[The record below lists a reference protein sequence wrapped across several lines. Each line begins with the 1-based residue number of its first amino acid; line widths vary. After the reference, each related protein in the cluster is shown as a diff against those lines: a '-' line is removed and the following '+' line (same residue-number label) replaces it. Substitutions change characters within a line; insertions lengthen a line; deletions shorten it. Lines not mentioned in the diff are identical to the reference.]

1 MVVMVVMSSL
11 LQLLESAP
19 LLIDPPPPKTVVMEV
34 MSSLLQ
40 LLPLLPLL
48 QSGGYLGTMVLMA
61 HVSVQ
66 VSMSMHSI
74 NVPLGK
80 TAADKRKRKEVF
92 EVIHYYTLSAADMEE
107 VVAAGEQQ
115 IELWLENFT
124 ATQKGLLGT
133 TLSFYS
139 KQYFQYFFPSKG
151 LIPNNKYG
159 SLVGLSPGATI
170 LQR

>member
-1 MVVMVVMSSL
+1 
-11 LQLLESAP
+11 
-19 LLIDPPPPKTVVMEV
+19 MEV

-48 QSGGYLGTMVLMA
+48 QSGGYLGTMVLMV

-66 VSMSMHSI
+66 ACMSKYGM
-74 NVPLGK
+74 NVPLSK
-80 TAADKRKRKEVF
+80 TLTDKRSRKDVF
-92 EVIHYYTLSAADMEE
+92 DIIHPYTLSAADMEE

-115 IELWLENFT
+115 IELWLESFT

-139 KQYFQYFFPSKG
+139 KQYFQYFFSELRPYSKQQVRLPCG
-151 LIPNNKYG
+151 TSSGCDDP
-159 SLVGLSPGATI
+159 ATVSCDACAAV
-170 LQR
+170 

>member
-1 MVVMVVMSSL
+1 
-11 LQLLESAP
+11 
-19 LLIDPPPPKTVVMEV
+19 MEV

-40 LLPLLPLL
+40 FLPLLPLL

-107 VVAAGEQQ
+107 VMEAGEQQ
-115 IELWLENFT
+115 IEL
-124 ATQKGLLGT
+124 
-133 TLSFYS
+133 
-139 KQYFQYFFPSKG
+139 
-151 LIPNNKYG
+151 
-159 SLVGLSPGATI
+159 
-170 LQR
+170 

>member
-1 MVVMVVMSSL
+1 
-11 LQLLESAP
+11 
-19 LLIDPPPPKTVVMEV
+19 MEV

-66 VSMSMHSI
+66 ACMSKYGM
-74 NVPLGK
+74 NVPLSK
-80 TAADKRKRKEVF
+80 TLTDKRSRKDVF
-92 EVIHYYTLSAADMEE
+92 DIIHPYTLSAADMEE
-107 VVAAGEQQ
+107 VMEAGEQQ
-115 IELWLENFT
+115 IELWLESFT

-133 TLSFYS
+133 TLSHDS
-139 KQYFQYFFPSKG
+139 KQYFQYFFPSKA
-151 LIPNNKYG
+151 LIPNSKFG
-159 SLVGLSPGATI
+159 SLVGLPPGAKI

>member
-1 MVVMVVMSSL
+1 
-11 LQLLESAP
+11 
-19 LLIDPPPPKTVVMEV
+19 MEV

-66 VSMSMHSI
+66 ASMSMHSI

-92 EVIHYYTLSAADMEE
+92 EIIHPYIMSPADMEE
-107 VVAAGEQQ
+107 VEEAGVEVKD
-115 IELWLENFT
+115 LWLESFT
-124 ATQKGLLGT
+124 ATQKGMIGT
-133 TLSFYS
+133 TLSYYT
-139 KQYFQYFFPSKG
+139 KQYFQYFFPSRG

-159 SLVGLSPGATI
+159 SLVGLPPGATI